1 MIEDDD
7 DRMIRFIR
15 KYDSLED
22 PELRAEFLACHGIHP
37 QVLAAERRRLAR
49 SPRPTTAPTEQVA
62 TPSDPPVRRVS
73 RATRRPTT
81 PRHAGRPRTYQVTRS
96 TRRVHTNGRTTT
108 VVTTTVTVTTV
119 TTVTTTDS

>member
-1 MIEDDD
+1 MIKDDD
-7 DRMIRFIR
+7 AWMAWFI
-15 KYDSLED
+15 KEYDNLED
-22 PELRAEFLACHGIHP
+22 PELRAELLTCHGIHP
-37 QVLAAERRRLAR
+37 QVLASERRRLAR
-49 SPRPTTAPTEQVA
+49 LTTSHTEQ
-62 TPSDPPVRRVS
+62 TTTPPVSPVPHTS

-81 PRHAGRPRTYQVTRS
+81 PRRAGRPRTYQVTRN